1 MFNLRETLLVSAAVG
16 FLLLWA
22 GEVFQGVPFKQNY
35 TWIMFSTG
43 CFLAFQY
50 YKNQRLKA
58 QNDKPSPP
66 AIPTKTKKKK

>member
-1 MFNLRETLLVSAAVG
+1 MFNLRETLLMSAAVG

-22 GEVFQGVPFKQNY
+22 GEVFQGIPFKQNY

-58 QNDKPSPP
+58 EENKPPQP
-66 AIPTKTKKKK
+66 NTTKTKKKK